1 MGSGSAYHFSLAL
14 WGRILELT
22 PIQDDDDD
30 DDDDDDG
37 FLFLALE
44 FTKTRSADLIYVSLL
59 VMATASDAKL
69 WLWRDYSRRYLD
81 REQTP
86 MEKRR
91 DC

>member
-1 MGSGSAYHFSLAL
+1 MGSAYHFSVTM
-14 WGRILELT
+14 WERILELT
-22 PIQDDDDD
+22 LIQPDD

-44 FTKTRSADLIYVSLL
+44 YTKTRSADLIYVSLL